1 MSTMISVKDEVQQLA
16 EKLPSDATW
25 EQAMYELYVRQKIA
39 EGKRAIAEGRVVS
52 HEEVKKRLGLA

>member
-1 MSTMISVKDEVQQLA
+1 MSTVKEEVQKLA

-39 EGKRAIAEGRVVS
+39 EGERAIAEGRVVP
-52 HEEVKKRLGLA
+52 HAEVKKRFGLA